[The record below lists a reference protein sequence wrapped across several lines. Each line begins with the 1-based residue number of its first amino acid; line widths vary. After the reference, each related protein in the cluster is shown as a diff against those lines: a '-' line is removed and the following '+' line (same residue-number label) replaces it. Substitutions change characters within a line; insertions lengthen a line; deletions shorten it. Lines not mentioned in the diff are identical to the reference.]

1 MALLGASKASE
12 RYIFV
17 ETESVDN
24 QVETTS
30 HPTETGIPLSDTVQ
44 RNPISISLSGKIVD
58 VDKITA
64 KATIA
69 RIKLWQST
77 GETLTY
83 TGQAGVFQS
92 MQIQSFVTDFN
103 NKNFGGADFEM
114 TLKEVRIAKKA
125 YVKPKTTASTEK
137 TVKSTSNEIKKGDKV
152 IFVGGKVYVDSLT
165 PRAAGTRGRS
175 ECKVTDIAKGAPH
188 EYHLLS
194 DDCVYGSPNYVF
206 GWVDAKNVKVEGE
219 FAREYSNGGTQQTQ
233 SPSESFIYHKVRSGD
248 TIWDLV
254 NTNYKHLNLSV
265 DEIIAANP
273 QAFSTKGK
281 ASTLQIGAKL
291 KLYKN

>member
-30 HPTETGIPLSDTVQ
+30 HPTETGKPLSDTVQ
-44 RNPISISLSGKIVD
+44 RNPIVISLSGKIVD

-125 YVKPKTTASTEK
+125 YVKPLTTPSTEK
-137 TVKSTSNEIKKGDKV
+137 TVKSTSNTIKVGDTV
-152 IFVGGKVYVDSLT
+152 TFIGGKVYVSSDAKK
-165 PRAAGTRGRS
+165 AAATRGQS
-175 ECKVTDIAKGAPH
+175 TCKVTKIATYSWSIHK
-188 EYHLLS
+188 YHLVSTDGRL
-194 DDCVYGSPNYVF
+194 VY
-206 GWVDAKNVKVEGE
+206 GWVDAANVQAAGVYAK
-219 FAREYSNGGTQQTQ
+219 AYSNGGTQQTQ
-233 SPSESFIYHKVRSGD
+233 SSSSKTLCHKVKNGD
-248 TIWDLV
+248 TIWALV

-265 DEIIAANP
+265 DDIIAANP
-273 QAFSTKGK
+273 QAFKVKGK
-281 ASTLQIGAKL
+281 PTTLIVGTQL
-291 KLYKN
+291 RLMKN